1 MAYDVTIGTA
11 EEVLNTT
18 IWGAKMAFDVGDTRE
33 KFDERIQA
41 EQERMNEMGKSAYL
55 GQQGAMALGAFAL
68 NRIGIKN
75 MPNLMPD
82 SGEMGVR
89 VRELTLRPIRM
100 VL

>member
-1 MAYDVTIGTA
+1 
-11 EEVLNTT
+11 
-18 IWGAKMAFDVGDTRE
+18 MAFDVGDTRE
-33 KFDERIQA
+33 KFGERIQA

-82 SGEMGVR
+82 SGEDGGKR
-89 VRELTLRPIRM
+89 SEDEGKPRANGKSKSKRE
-100 VL
+100 VY